1 MSSTA
6 TATRPVEP
14 PPPDAEPAPPIRP
27 RRRGLIRLAV
37 VLLVMALIAGV
48 VWLGYFS
55 AALSARAVTVRGLH
69 ELSAEQVRA
78 AAVVPLGRP
87 MMRQDVHAIAVRAAS
102 LPGVQSASVARD
114 WPNTIEITVVE
125 RRPLLALRQPD
136 GYLIVDKFG
145 VGYQLKPF
153 VPDGV
158 SVVDANPDDR
168 PLLTDLG
175 TVASALPGKLSA
187 PADHHPREQPQ
198 RHQPRAEIRTDGAL
212 GRIVGV
218 EVEGGHR
225 RGPAEEASENRDRCV
240 QPAQPDDPIA
250 AFQVVMA
257 PQAELDLEQ

>member
-14 PPPDAEPAPPIRP
+14 PRPDAEAAPPNRP

-55 AALSARAVTVRGLH
+55 AALSAREVTVRGLH
-69 ELSAEQVRA
+69 ELSAEQLRA

-102 LPGVQSASVARD
+102 LPGVQSASVVRD
-114 WPNTIEITVVE
+114 WPNTIKITVVE
-125 RRPLLALRQPD
+125 RRPLLALRQPG

-145 VGYQLKPF
+145 VGYQMKPF

-158 SVVDANPDDR
+158 LVVDANPDDR

-187 PADHHPREQPQ
+187 RLTTIRASSRYDINLVLKSGLTVHWGDSSESKLKAAIVTVLLKKHPKTAIDVSSPHNPTTR
-198 RHQPRAEIRTDGAL
+198 
-212 GRIVGV
+212 
-218 EVEGGHR
+218 
-225 RGPAEEASENRDRCV
+225 
-240 QPAQPDDPIA
+240 
-250 AFQVVMA
+250 
-257 PQAELDLEQ
+257 

>member
-14 PPPDAEPAPPIRP
+14 PRPDAEAAPPNRP

-37 VLLVMALIAGV
+37 VLLVMVLIAGV
-48 VWLGYFS
+48 VWLGFFS

-87 MMRQDVHAIAVRAAS
+87 MLRQDIDAIAARAAS
-102 LPGVQSASVARD
+102 LPAVQSASVVRD
-114 WPNTIEITVVE
+114 FPNTIAITVVE
-125 RRPLLALRQPD
+125 RRPLLAVRQPD
-136 GYLIVDKFG
+136 GFLLVDKFG

-153 VPDGV
+153 APDGV

-175 TVASALPGKLSA
+175 TVASALPPKLSA
-187 PADHHPREQPQ
+187 RLTTIRASSRNNIDLVLKSGLTVHWGESSQSKLKADIVVVLLKQHPKTTIDVSSPHNPTTR
-198 RHQPRAEIRTDGAL
+198 
-212 GRIVGV
+212 
-218 EVEGGHR
+218 
-225 RGPAEEASENRDRCV
+225 
-240 QPAQPDDPIA
+240 
-250 AFQVVMA
+250 
-257 PQAELDLEQ
+257 